1 MKNSKIKFPTM
12 SPKQAQAVL
21 SDLPAHVM
29 VVVTVL
35 PYVNYVPAYTRIFQ
49 AAEAIE
55 HFDVLDDP
63 SRLGD
68 EVVSIYKLGERIGGL
83 TC

>member
-1 MKNSKIKFPTM
+1 MKNTKNQVKFPTM
-12 SPKQAQAVL
+12 SPKQAQAAL

-35 PYVNYVPAYTRIFQ
+35 PYVNYEPAYTRIFQ
-49 AAEAIE
+49 AAEAIK

-68 EVVSIYKLGERIGGL
+68 EVVSIYKLGDRIGA
-83 TC
+83 